1 MSNNYRLVCLSHEGG
16 EQYSDEVGNNN
27 AKPASLAVKNREN
40 IGKMAEMLAPLDL
53 RINDVAHAHWD
64 NYMIHAIMFVSEHP
78 KCELELHDE
87 YGALVAFEDEP
98 DPHDGPDKFC
108 SKCGGR
114 RGNVGVPV
122 GGGEFADLKDVCVA
136 QDRDRAK
143 ISFVHWFKKGY
154 NYLLEKEDQPFDY
167 LDEVSELKKFSGF
180 EEGWLLSLSGA
191 NPFSKAGQEAKALQL
206 YNQKLEREKKD

>member
-1 MSNNYRLVCLSHEGG
+1 MSNHYRLVCLSHEGG

-40 IGKMAEMLAPLDL
+40 IGKMAEMLVPLDL

-64 NYMIHAIMFVSEHP
+64 NYMIHAIMFVAEHSG
-78 KCELELHDE
+78 CEIELHDE
-87 YGALVAFEDEP
+87 YGALIAFEGEP

-136 QDRDRAK
+136 QERDRAK

-154 NYLLEKEDQPFDY
+154 RLEEMT
-167 LDEVSELKKFSGF
+167 SELVEVYGTLPGF
-180 EEGWLLSLSGA
+180 IEGFNLKLSRVW
-191 NPFSKAGQEAKALQL
+191 PFSNETSLEIQALEV
-206 YNQKLEREKKD
+206 YKLKLASEKKEKKD

>member
-27 AKPASLAVKNREN
+27 AKPASLAVRNREN
-40 IGKMAEMLAPLDL
+40 IGKMVEMLAPLDL

-64 NYMIHAIMFVSEHP
+64 NYMIHAIMFVAEHP

-87 YGALVAFEDEP
+87 YGALVAFEGEP

-154 NYLLEKEDQPFDY
+154 HTGEISSEEMMTYGSLPGFVEGVNMKISRVWPFSNETSLEIKALEVYKTKLTSEAMEKE
-167 LDEVSELKKFSGF
+167 
-180 EEGWLLSLSGA
+180 
-191 NPFSKAGQEAKALQL
+191 N
-206 YNQKLEREKKD
+206 